1 MHISNSCTLWPRC
14 NFCLRKSQQSM
25 KKELL
30 PFPCDVLICQP
41 SASQVAELGQTLII
55 RDVLGAFFPH
65 LVSTVECS
73 QQRLPSLQ
81 NMLAACG

>member
-1 MHISNSCTLWPRC
+1 
-14 NFCLRKSQQSM
+14 M

-30 PFPCDVLICQP
+30 PFPCDVLACQL

-55 RDVLGAFFPH
+55 REFLGALFPP
-65 LVSTVECS
+65 LVSTVRSS

-81 NMLAACG
+81 SMLAACS